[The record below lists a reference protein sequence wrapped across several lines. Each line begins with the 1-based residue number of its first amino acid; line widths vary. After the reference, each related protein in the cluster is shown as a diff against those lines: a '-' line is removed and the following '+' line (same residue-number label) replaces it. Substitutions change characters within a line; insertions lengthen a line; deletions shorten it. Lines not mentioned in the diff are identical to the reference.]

1 MFIVHT
7 NHPQITMI
15 LYSLSGGIRYQL
27 TPNIM
32 TEYFDYFHLS
42 DLEEEGLKT
51 LNAIFKRA
59 KKEDFTDESEKI
71 GRNQLRQILRIDND
85 DNWSH
90 LVEFVR
96 TVSMNDFTLT
106 EGAQRVA
113 TNFLILYG

>member
-1 MFIVHT
+1 MFTVHT

-15 LYSLSGGIRYQL
+15 LHSLSGGIRYQSMS
-27 TPNIM
+27 NIM
-32 TEYFDYFHLS
+32 TEFFNLRED

-90 LVEFVR
+90 LVEFVK